1 MICPNCGRIL
11 NEGEVCTCTAPT
23 EPVQAP
29 VEPIQEPV
37 NAQQYYQPQ
46 PESNVGTQAAK
57 TEGASYQNPYMN
69 QPQQPYYSPEQNN
82 QYYSPT
88 EQQIPYYAPVVMPSA
103 STDYPEDYKPKKKY
117 IAIILAYTLG
127 IFGIHNFYLGNNS
140 KAVAQ
145 ILLTTLG
152 SLLFGLGMV
161 ATSVWVV
168 VETVQLLTE
177 KIDSD
182 ANGYKIMTL
191 AEEIAWVQS
200 KKEKK

>member
-37 NAQQYYQPQ
+37 NAPQYYQPQ
-46 PESNVGTQAAK
+46 PESNVNTQAAQ

-82 QYYSPT
+82 QYYNPT

-103 STDYPEDYKPKKKY
+103 STDYPDDYKPKKRY
-117 IAIILAYTLG
+117 IAVILAYTLG